1 MRRHEHAPDPA
12 PLLSCA
18 LAGSLIFLASGCAPR
33 AEAAPRAITP
43 RGDLTAEEHSNIEV
57 FETWKGS
64 VVIITTSSRVMD
76 FWTRDVMS
84 VPRGTGSGFVWD
96 EQGHIVTN
104 LHVVAEAAEATVKLA
119 DGRDYPASL
128 VGVSE
133 AHDIAVLK
141 IAPRASRWHRWPSAP
156 ATICASVRRCSPSA
170 TRSVSTGRSPRASC
184 PRSTARSR
192 PKTAASIAT

>member
-1 MRRHEHAPDPA
+1 MTSTLRLRMLALSG
-12 PLLSCA
+12 LLAAILLNTACS
-18 LAGSLIFLASGCAPR
+18 R
-33 AEAAPRAITP
+33 DAEAAPRPVTP

-64 VVIITTSSRVMD
+64 VVFITTSSRVMD

-104 LHVVAEAAEATVKLA
+104 LHVIAEAAEATVKLA

-141 IAPRASRWHRWPSAP
+141 IAPQGKPLAP
-156 ATICASVRRCSPSA
+156 VAVGTSD
-170 TRSVSTGRSPRASC
+170 
-184 PRSTARSR
+184 
-192 PKTAASIAT
+192 